1 MRFNIEELY
10 IGFLGSEMKRLF
22 SFHSLYVAN
31 EYMDSKKFLFVSYEA
46 LIGDVALQV
55 IQEGHTVKYYIKD
68 PAEKEIADGFVPKVD
83 DWKKEVGWAD
93 IIIFDDVLGM
103 GAEAKK
109 LRDQGKL
116 VVGGTPYT
124 DELEGDREFGQDELK
139 KYGVSII
146 PNWNFSSFP
155 EAIEFVEKNPARY
168 VIKPSGKVQNNK
180 RLLFVGEEEDGRD
193 VLQVLKAYQ
202 ESWASKIKT
211 FQLQKRVEGVE
222 IAVGAFFNGNE
233 FAYPINVNFEHK
245 KLFPGNLGPST
256 GEMGTSMFWS
266 EPNRIFEATLR
277 RMEPKLK
284 EEKYVGYIDINC
296 IVNSQGIYPLE
307 FTARFGYPTTQIQSE
322 GLHTPISAVLYRLAD
337 GSLKGAN
344 AES

>member
-202 ESWASKIKT
+202 GSWASKIKT
-211 FQLQKRVEGVE
+211 FQLQKHVSG
-222 IAVGAFFNGNE
+222 AV
-233 FAYPINVNFEHK
+233 
-245 KLFPGNLGPST
+245 
-256 GEMGTSMFWS
+256 
-266 EPNRIFEATLR
+266 
-277 RMEPKLK
+277 
-284 EEKYVGYIDINC
+284 
-296 IVNSQGIYPLE
+296 IV
-307 FTARFGYPTTQIQSE
+307 
-322 GLHTPISAVLYRLAD
+322 
-337 GSLKGAN
+337 
-344 AES
+344 